1 MVKLLFEFNYL
12 TMSVLDKIIL
22 QQKRKMKKKHI
33 VNYLSVITM
42 MILFFSSCVQR
53 NIREPLK
60 EDSTPPAPVTNVTVE
75 NLHGAAKISYDIPKD
90 LDLLYVKANYEIRE
104 GVKEEKR
111 ASFYGHNL
119 TVEGFGDTVKHE
131 VTLVAVDR
139 SGNES
144 EGTKITIKP
153 LISPV
158 QVGYSSLSYIED
170 FGGINVSYENPS
182 GADLITT
189 IMTRDFTGEW
199 KEYSKNYTSQSDV
212 NFSVRGLPP
221 VTATFGVFIR
231 DKWNNYSDTLI
242 KDLTPLKEIKLNK
255 KKFSVVNLP
264 NDAEIDTWPIE
275 SFWDDYIWGGSGMH
289 TTGNTGLP
297 AWVTIDLGVTA
308 RLSRIRIW
316 QVHDGREYSGGNIRQ
331 FELWGSN
338 YPDTISAHWTLLQS
352 CEIVKPS
359 GLPMGELSNEDV
371 REAEDGHEFSIP
383 ADAPSVRYIR
393 LKIIST
399 FTITSGARTGSTW
412 AREITFWGQD

>member
-1 MVKLLFEFNYL
+1 
-12 TMSVLDKIIL
+12 
-22 QQKRKMKKKHI
+22 
-33 VNYLSVITM
+33 
-42 MILFFSSCVQR
+42 
-53 NIREPLK
+53 
-60 EDSTPPAPVTNVTVE
+60 
-75 NLHGAAKISYDIPKD
+75 
-90 LDLLYVKANYEIRE
+90 
-104 GVKEEKR
+104 
-111 ASFYGHNL
+111 
-119 TVEGFGDTVKHE
+119 E

-212 NFSVRGLPP
+212 NFSVRGLPS

-289 TTGNTGLP
+289 
-297 AWVTIDLGVTA
+297 
-308 RLSRIRIW
+308 
-316 QVHDGREYSGGNIRQ
+316 
-331 FELWGSN
+331 
-338 YPDTISAHWTLLQS
+338 
-352 CEIVKPS
+352 
-359 GLPMGELSNEDV
+359 
-371 REAEDGHEFSIP
+371 
-383 ADAPSVRYIR
+383 
-393 LKIIST
+393 
-399 FTITSGARTGSTW
+399 
-412 AREITFWGQD
+412 